1 MFMALVRSGTSHPLA
16 HNTVARTGG
25 AQRRS
30 RSMAARRAR
39 PSRAKKR
46 GLCLAHEE
54 FFREHQAVRDIAA
67 IQNSDPVRGLTA
79 MKDYLDARVEWMDRA
94 LAAGAT
100 IGMTSKEVKTLNDTG
115 LLDTVAH
122 RLVEHDPENVELIS
136 AVRIVWRTYSGVAHG
151 LRWPVRY
158 RTKYGEPIPG
168 SRPGTVEGLV
178 TNSIGDLDMA
188 ASSSSIFLTNAIRLF
203 EKRRQPAHR

>member
-1 MFMALVRSGTSHPLA
+1 MLSGAHALWLLDGPDRVER
-16 HNTVARTGG
+16 
-25 AQRRS
+25 Q
-30 RSMAARRAR
+30 
-39 PSRAKKR
+39 KR

-168 SRPGTVEGLV
+168 SRPGTVEGRV

-188 ASSSSIFLTNAIRLF
+188 ASSISIFLINAIRLF

>member
-1 MFMALVRSGTSHPLA
+1 
-16 HNTVARTGG
+16 
-25 AQRRS
+25 
-30 RSMAARRAR
+30 MAARRAR

-67 IQNSDPVRGLTA
+67 IQNSDSVRGLTA

-115 LLDTVAH
+115 LLDTVTH

-136 AVRIVWRTYSGVAHG
+136 AVRIESPTACAGRSGIAPSTG
-151 LRWPVRY
+151 SQSLAAGPARSRGGSPTASATWIWP
-158 RTKYGEPIPG
+158 PPA
-168 SRPGTVEGLV
+168 S
-178 TNSIGDLDMA
+178 
-188 ASSSSIFLTNAIRLF
+188 ASS
-203 EKRRQPAHR
+203 